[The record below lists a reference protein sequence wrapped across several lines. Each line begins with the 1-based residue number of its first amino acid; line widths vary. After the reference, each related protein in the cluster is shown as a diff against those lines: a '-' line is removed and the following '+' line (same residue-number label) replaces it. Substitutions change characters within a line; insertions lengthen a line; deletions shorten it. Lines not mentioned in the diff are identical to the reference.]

1 MLSTRSATAPR
12 ALADSRDARA
22 GRFGAPGRVGADRG
36 PDGAGPDHAAD
47 AGDSAAGLARSGRN
61 LALAA
66 TLLYL
71 FEGAIGLPVFAPV
84 RNGLPAMIGPTAGY
98 LWTFPVAAYAI
109 GVLLDRGW
117 VATYAGRWAAIFLGT
132 AVVFA
137 GGAAGSIAGFHLTAT
152 QAFAV
157 GVAPF
162 IVGDVLKVSIAA
174 ALPSQAAR
182 IALLFGLA

>member
-1 MLSTRSATAPR
+1 M
-12 ALADSRDARA
+12 AL
-22 GRFGAPGRVGADRG
+22 
-36 PDGAGPDHAAD
+36 
-47 AGDSAAGLARSGRN
+47 GRN

-71 FEGAIGLPVFAPV
+71 FEGAIGMPVFAPV
-84 RNGLPAMIGPTAGY
+84 RNGLPALAGPTAGY

-109 GVLLDRGW
+109 GALLERGW
-117 VATYAGRWAAIFLGT
+117 VTTYAGRWAAIFLGT
-132 AVVFA
+132 AAVFA
-137 GGAAGSIAGFHLTAT
+137 GGAGWLIAGFHLTAT

-162 IVGDVLKVSIAA
+162 IVGDLLKVSIAA

-182 IALLFGLA
+182 LAARLSIG